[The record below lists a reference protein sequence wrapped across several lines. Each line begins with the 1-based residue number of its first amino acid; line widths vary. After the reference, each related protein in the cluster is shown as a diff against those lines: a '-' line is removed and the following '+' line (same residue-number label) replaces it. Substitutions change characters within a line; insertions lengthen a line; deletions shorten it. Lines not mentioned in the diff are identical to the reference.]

1 MCTICDNQYIFSTK
15 QRIQLSK
22 ELNID
27 TLVQEAIN
35 QLYNDR
41 QIDKPTQ
48 QALLQ
53 SHYEPLK
60 QAVNEG
66 FGNSLSSIQYG
77 TPNYEF
83 LKQLQTNTATFAA
96 FKNHASIKAM
106 TALLKDSGGNLR
118 TREDFKNEAL
128 KIDSTYR
135 TTYLDAE
142 YDTAVRTARL
152 AAQWQKFEKNKRI
165 YPNLKYLL
173 TKSSQPDKTHLK
185 YVGIIAPIDSP
196 FWNTHYPPN
205 RWRCQCGVEP
215 TDEDTTDIPDNLPP
229 VPAEFAFNAGKLGQV
244 FDLKN
249 SSHIKSVQPKEQPA
263 LIKAAQAMVNKEAA
277 AVAPY
282 QTLYTSK
289 SGTVV
294 EAHPLAFNNGD
305 FQQNL
310 KVARN
315 LANSSLDIKTIQI
328 LPEVK
333 DPALRK
339 ELLPDVKE
347 AKNPDFRIDGSI
359 YDAKQPSGD
368 KPGSRTIKNLMSD
381 AEKQAEGSVLV
392 IPDNYVAEKT
402 LYDMIGNQFRLEKY
416 KDYKL
421 YLNYDGN
428 WQYFDQ
434 KSWLDFYKSIKKSP
448 R

>member
-1 MCTICDNQYIFSTK
+1 MCFNCDNQYVFSTK

-22 ELNID
+22 QLNLD
-27 TLVQEAIN
+27 ALVEEAIN

-41 QIDKPTQ
+41 KIDKPTQ

-66 FGNSLSSIQYG
+66 YGKSLSSIQYG

-96 FKNHASIKAM
+96 FKNHDSIKAM
-106 TALLKDSGGNLR
+106 TALLKDSDGNLR

-135 TTYLDAE
+135 TTYLDTE

-152 AAQWQKFEKNKRI
+152 AAQWQKYEKNKRL

-173 TKSSQPDKTHLK
+173 TKSSKPDEKHVK

-249 SSHIKSVQPKEQPA
+249 SSYIKSVPPKEQPA
-263 LIKAAQAMVNKEAA
+263 LIKAAQAIVNKEAA
-277 AVAPY
+277 AAAPY

-289 SGTVV
+289 NRGSV
-294 EAHPLAFNNGD
+294 EAHPLAFDNTD
-305 FQQNL
+305 FKEVL
-310 KVARN
+310 KEARSYVN
-315 LANSSLDIKTIQI
+315 QTGKNIKI
-328 LPEVK
+328 LPDVQDAE
-333 DPALRK
+333 LRK
-339 ELLPDVKE
+339 ELKVEGAKPNKSPDYIVE
-347 AKNPDFRIDGSI
+347 
-359 YDAKQPSGD
+359 
-368 KPGSRTIKNLMSD
+368 
-381 AEKQAEGSVLV
+381 
-392 IPDNYVAEKT
+392 NYVADLKIVTKSTRTAVREAFKRCYEQCDNILMKIEDDNNISSQDLFRYTKGVLNVGFSSMNNVAIYYHGKWYDTTKEAILKNEWPIKT
-402 LYDMIGNQFRLEKY
+402 KADN
-416 KDYKL
+416 
-421 YLNYDGN
+421 
-428 WQYFDQ
+428 
-434 KSWLDFYKSIKKSP
+434 
-448 R
+448 